1 MKTYLL
7 TIVFFALMLVSLI
20 RPAQADSRTFGTL
33 AGAGAGFVVANNV
46 HGVSPWVAVPVGALA
61 GNYIASRYNH
71 DDHRSYACNSSHY
84 SSHNYDDGFGYSAGY
99 YAAPFPTPSYSS
111 ASFRRPKPAKTDRTM
126 PVVDLQ
132 PGVDLIK
139 VSIQN
144 SNGIRTEVPIL
155 RIKDKFVGPQGEEY
169 ASLPTADALSK
180 AYGM

>member
-1 MKTYLL
+1 MS
-7 TIVFFALMLVSLI
+7 VSLI

-46 HGVSPWVAVPVGALA
+46 HGVSPWVAAPVGALA

-71 DDHRSYACNSSHY
+71 ADHRSYACNSSRY
-84 SSHNYDDGFGYSAGY
+84 STHPYDDGFGYPAGY
-99 YAAPFPTPSYSS
+99 YSDPFPTRSYPS
-111 ASFRRPKPAKTDRTM
+111 ASSRRPKPAKTVRAI

-139 VSIQN
+139 VSILN

-169 ASLPTADALSK
+169 ASLPTAEALTK